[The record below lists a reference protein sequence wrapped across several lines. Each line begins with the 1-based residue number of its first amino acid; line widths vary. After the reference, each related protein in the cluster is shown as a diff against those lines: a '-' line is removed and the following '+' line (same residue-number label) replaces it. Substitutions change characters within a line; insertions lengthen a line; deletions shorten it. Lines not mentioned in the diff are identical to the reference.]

1 MHYLCTYQPT
11 ETNMKKQLKK
21 ILMMASV
28 VLTLIGCAGNTASFD
43 EIVANRRS
51 VRSYDSSRKISEEQI
66 RTLIATTQ
74 EAPSWANV
82 QATRY
87 YVVMSEEKLNK
98 VLPSMLANQEKA
110 STAPVLIVTTYKQD
124 QSGFFNGE
132 AANEVGNS
140 WGAYDAG
147 LSNAFLV
154 LKAKEMGFDTL
165 IMGLRDADGLK
176 KALDIPSDEIVMTV
190 VALGYGNQVPKRPDR
205 KALDEVLKI
214 K

>member
-1 MHYLCTYQPT
+1 MVG
-11 ETNMKKQLKK
+11 
-21 ILMMASV
+21 AGV
-28 VLTLIGCAGNTASFD
+28 VSALAGCAGNSNTASFD

-51 VRSYDSSRKISEEQI
+51 VRSYDSTKKISEEQV

-87 YVVMSEEKLNK
+87 YVVMSDEKKQEVLTSMMQNK
-98 VLPSMLANQEKA
+98 DRAAM
-110 STAPVLIVTTYKQD
+110 APVLIVTTYKQN

-140 WGAYDAG
+140 WGAFDAG

-176 KALDIPSDEIVMTV
+176 KALDIPSDETVMTV
-190 VALGYGNQVPKRPDR
+190 VALGYGNQVPRRPDR
-205 KALDEVLKI
+205 KALDEILKI

>member
-28 VLTLIGCAGNTASFD
+28 VLTLIGCAGNTVSFD

>member
-1 MHYLCTYQPT
+1 MVG
-11 ETNMKKQLKK
+11 
-21 ILMMASV
+21 AGV
-28 VLTLIGCAGNTASFD
+28 VSALAGCAGNSNTASFD

-51 VRSYDSSRKISEEQI
+51 VRSYDSTKKISEEQV

-87 YVVMSEEKLNK
+87 YVVMSDDKKQEVLTSMMQNK
-98 VLPSMLANQEKA
+98 DRAAM
-110 STAPVLIVTTYKQD
+110 APVLIVTTYKQN

-140 WGAYDAG
+140 WGAFDAG

-176 KALDIPSDEIVMTV
+176 KALDIPSDETVMTV
-190 VALGYGNQVPKRPDR
+190 VALGYGNQIPRRPDR
-205 KALDEVLKI
+205 KALDEILKI

>member
-1 MHYLCTYQPT
+1 MQTKGK
-11 ETNMKKQLKK
+11 MKSF
-21 ILMMASV
+21 ILGAGVFAMLA
-28 VLTLIGCAGNTASFD
+28 GCSGHTATFD
-43 EIVANRRS
+43 EVVANRRS
-51 VRSYDSSRKISEEQI
+51 VRSYDTTKKITEEQI

-87 YVVMSEEKLNK
+87 YVVMSDEKLQQ
-98 VLPSMLANQEKA
+98 VLPAMLQNRERAA
-110 STAPVLIVTTYKQD
+110 TAPVLIITTYQQN
-124 QSGFFNGE
+124 QSGFFDGVPT
-132 AANEVGNS
+132 NELGNT

-165 IMGLRDADGLK
+165 VMGLRDADALRRV
-176 KALDIPSDEIVMTV
+176 LDIPNDETIMTV
-190 VALGYGNQVPKRPDR
+190 VALGYGNQSPKRPER
-205 KALDEVLKI
+205 KPLHEILKI

>member
-28 VLTLIGCAGNTASFD
+28 VLTLIGCAGNTVSFD

-51 VRSYDSSRKISEEQI
+51 VRSYDNSRKISEEQI

-176 KALDIPSDEIVMTV
+176 KALDIPSDETVMTV

>member
-1 MHYLCTYQPT
+1 
-11 ETNMKKQLKK
+11 MKKVFGLFMFS
-21 ILMMASV
+21 MMLAS
-28 VLTLIGCAGNTASFD
+28 LASCGGTSFD

-51 VRSYDSSRKISEEQI
+51 VRSYDKSKKISEEEI

-87 YVVMSEEKLNK
+87 YVVMSDAKKQE
-98 VLPSMLANQEKA
+98 VLPAMLGNQERA
-110 STAPVLIVTTYKQD
+110 GTAPVLIVTTFKRD
-124 QSGFFNGE
+124 QSGFFNGQ

-140 WGAYDAG
+140 WGAFDAG

-165 IMGLRDADGLK
+165 IMGLRDADALK
-176 KALDIPSDEIVMTV
+176 RILDIPYDETVMSV
-190 VALGYGNQVPKRPDR
+190 VAVGYGNQSPKRPER
-205 KALDEVLKI
+205 KPLFDIMKI

>member
-1 MHYLCTYQPT
+1 
-11 ETNMKKQLKK
+11 MKKQLKK

-147 LSNAFLV
+147 LSNAFLE

-205 KALDEVLKI
+205 KPLDEIMKI

>member
-1 MHYLCTYQPT
+1 
-11 ETNMKKQLKK
+11 MKKVFGLFMFS
-21 ILMMASV
+21 MMLASLV
-28 VLTLIGCAGNTASFD
+28 SCGGTSFD

-51 VRSYDSSRKISEEQI
+51 VRSYDTNRKISEEQI
-66 RTLIATTQ
+66 KTLIATTQ

-87 YVVMSEEKLNK
+87 YVVMSDAKKQE
-98 VLPSMLANQEKA
+98 VLPAMLGNQERA
-110 STAPVLIVTTYKQD
+110 GTAPVLIVTTFKRD
-124 QSGFFNGE
+124 QSGFFNGQ

-140 WGAYDAG
+140 WGAFDAG

-165 IMGLRDADGLK
+165 IMGLRDADALK
-176 KALDIPSDEIVMTV
+176 RILDIPYDETVMSV
-190 VALGYGNQVPKRPDR
+190 VAVGYGNQSPKRPER
-205 KALDEVLKI
+205 KPLHEILKI

>member
-1 MHYLCTYQPT
+1 
-11 ETNMKKQLKK
+11 MKKQLKK

>member
-28 VLTLIGCAGNTASFD
+28 VLTLIGCAGNTVSFD

-51 VRSYDSSRKISEEQI
+51 VRSYDNSRKISEEQI

>member
-176 KALDIPSDEIVMTV
+176 KALDIPSDETVMTV

-205 KALDEVLKI
+205 KPLDEILKI

>member
-1 MHYLCTYQPT
+1 MVG
-11 ETNMKKQLKK
+11 
-21 ILMMASV
+21 AGV
-28 VLTLIGCAGNTASFD
+28 VSALAGCAGNSNTASFD

-51 VRSYDSSRKISEEQI
+51 VRSYDSTKKISEEQV

-87 YVVMSEEKLNK
+87 YVVMSDDKKQEVLTSMMQNK
-98 VLPSMLANQEKA
+98 DRAAM
-110 STAPVLIVTTYKQD
+110 APVLIVTTYKQN

-140 WGAYDAG
+140 WGAFDAG

-176 KALDIPSDEIVMTV
+176 KALDIPSDETVMTV
-190 VALGYGNQVPKRPDR
+190 VALGYGNQAPRRPNR
-205 KALDEVLKI
+205 KALDEILKI

>member
-176 KALDIPSDEIVMTV
+176 KALDIPSDETVMTV
-190 VALGYGNQVPKRPDR
+190 VALGYGNQVSKRPDR

>member
-1 MHYLCTYQPT
+1 M
-11 ETNMKKQLKK
+11 KK
-21 ILMMASV
+21 ILSMMLLSWMLV
-28 VLTLIGCAGNTASFD
+28 TLTSCHNGGTSFD
-43 EIVANRRS
+43 EVVANRRS
-51 VRSYDSSRKISEEQI
+51 VRSYDKSKKISEEQI

-87 YVVMSEEKLNK
+87 YVVMSDAKKQE
-98 VLPSMLANQEKA
+98 VLPAMLGNQERA
-110 STAPVLIVTTYKQD
+110 GTAPVLIVTTFKRD
-124 QSGFFNGE
+124 QSGFFNGQ

-140 WGAYDAG
+140 WGAFDAG

-165 IMGLRDADGLK
+165 IMGLRDADALK
-176 KALDIPSDEIVMTV
+176 RILDIPYDETVMSV
-190 VALGYGNQVPKRPDR
+190 VAVGYGNQSPKRPER
-205 KALDEVLKI
+205 KPLFDIMKI